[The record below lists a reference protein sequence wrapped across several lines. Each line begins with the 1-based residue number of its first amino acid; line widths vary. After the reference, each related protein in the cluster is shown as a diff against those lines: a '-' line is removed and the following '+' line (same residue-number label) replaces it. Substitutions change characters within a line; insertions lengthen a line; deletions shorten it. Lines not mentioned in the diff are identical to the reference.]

1 MDFAAVL
8 RLVGGFLESRGRRFA
23 VVGGVAM
30 AAWGMPRSTLDLD
43 LIVDGEA
50 QDELVQ
56 LLESE
61 GWETLH
67 RSRGYSNHLHSVAE
81 RGRLDVVY
89 VRGDT
94 AAAIFGAVR
103 RVGSPGGVA
112 FDVPR
117 PEHLAA
123 MKIHAMKQDPGR
135 TYRDLADIR
144 HLLSLNGVDR
154 EEVRDYFTR
163 HGLEARYDELVAT
176 L

>member
-1 MDFAAVL
+1 ML
-8 RLVGGFLESRGRRFA
+8 RLVGAFFEARGSRFA

-30 AAWGMPRSTLDLD
+30 AAWGMARTTLDLD
-43 LIVDGEA
+43 LVVDGAIQE
-50 QDELVQ
+50 DLIGF
-56 LLESE
+56 LEQE

-67 RSRGYSNHLHSVAE
+67 RSTGYSNHLHPDPE

-94 AAAIFGAVR
+94 AAAIFAGVR
-103 RVGSPGGVA
+103 REHALAGVE

-123 MKIHAMKQDPGR
+123 MKVHAMTQDAAR
-135 TYRDLADIR
+135 TFRELADIR
-144 HLLSLNGVDR
+144 HLLTLPGVDR
-154 EEVRDYFTR
+154 EAVRRSFAR
-163 HGLEARYDELVAT
+163 NGLEDRYDELVAT